1 MAHDVFLSHSH
12 TDKVFADAICHSLE
26 ADGIRC
32 WVAPRDIRPSEDWAE
47 AIINALDNARVLVLV
62 FSSNSNSSPQVRREV
77 ERAVN
82 KGLHILPLRIE
93 DVPLSKSLEYF
104 ISTQHWLDAIE
115 GELGVHLVQL
125 RDCLS
130 VLLGRAAMAQ
140 VGGAVELHPSTPP
153 ASTQSP
159 SPSSTPAVRGIEQA
173 VLEKIEGH
181 LAQLIG
187 PIAKVLV
194 RRTAP
199 AARGPEELVARLAEE
214 IDDAAERKSFLAR
227 CRGAHD

>member
-12 TDKVFADAICHSLE
+12 QDKVFADAICHSLE
-26 ADGIRC
+26 AHGIRC

-47 AIINALDNARVLVLV
+47 AIINALDTARVLVLV

-93 DVPLSKSLEYF
+93 NVPLSKSLEYF

-115 GELGVHLVQL
+115 GKLDFHLGQL
-125 RDCLS
+125 RDCLT
-130 VLLGRAAMAQ
+130 VLLERPVMADKM
-140 VGGAVELHPSTPP
+140 VAVATALPSTPAP
-153 ASTQSP
+153 AATFSRKPAGLTIDST
-159 SPSSTPAVRGIEQA
+159 ALARIEA
-173 VLEKIEGH
+173 N

-187 PIAKVLV
+187 PIARLLV
-194 RRTAP
+194 QRMAPTAASP
-199 AARGPEELVARLAEE
+199 AELIARLASE
-214 IDDAAERKSFLAR
+214 IDDAVERKTFIER
-227 CRGAHD
+227 CHAGHN

>member
-12 TDKVFADAICHSLE
+12 QDKVFADAICHSLE
-26 ADGIRC
+26 AHGIRC

-47 AIINALDNARVLVLV
+47 AIIDALDTARVLVLV

-93 DVPLSKSLEYF
+93 NVPLSKSLEYF

-115 GELGVHLVQL
+115 GKLDFHLEQL

-130 VLLGRAAMAQ
+130 VLLAR
-140 VGGAVELHPSTPP
+140 PP
-153 ASTQSP
+153 ARHETAPAGSSP
-159 SPSSTPAVRGIEQA
+159 ATASAPAVAPVAPLAGSAIDSA
-173 VLEKIEGH
+173 VLARIESN

-187 PIAKVLV
+187 PIARLLV
-194 RRTAP
+194 RRMAP
-199 AARGPEELVARLAEE
+199 TVASVEELIQKLAGE
-214 IDDAAERKSFLAR
+214 IDDTAERRLFIVR
-227 CRGAHD
+227 CQGG

>member
-12 TDKVFADAICHSLE
+12 LDKVYADAICHSLE
-26 ADGIRC
+26 AHAIRC

-47 AIINALDNARVLVLV
+47 AIINALDTARILVLV

-115 GELGVHLVQL
+115 GELGFHLGQL

-130 VLLGRAAMAQ
+130 VLLGRPPPGPHTPAQ
-140 VGGAVELHPSTPP
+140 AL
-153 ASTQSP
+153 
-159 SPSSTPAVRGIEQA
+159 SSTPASPQQRPAPVAAATAIDSA
-173 VLEKIEGH
+173 VLDRIEGQ
-181 LAQLIG
+181 LARLIG

-194 RRTAP
+194 RRMAP
-199 AARGPEELVARLAEE
+199 AAAGPAELIARLANE
-214 IDDAAERKSFLAR
+214 IDDAAERKSFIAL
-227 CRGAHD
+227 CQHGYE